1 MSARSYT
8 RRQLMADIGRP
19 YDSMVEYIASNA
31 ASGFEIVTNNGI
43 PARST
48 FELKCQI
55 TNLLDINSYQTFFHR
70 YTNITR
76 TPTTNMGSR
85 SNGYYYMAFDANGNS
100 RYLLRT
106 SSRNTNLHTIKVDF
120 TNKKITLD
128 GTESNFDFASFNPST
143 DSPRICL
150 FSGRGS
156 SYVGFVG
163 RIYYFKATYNNQLVL
178 DLVPVRK
185 GNVGMMYDKVT
196 GAVYKNT
203 STGTFIVGPD
213 I

>member
-48 FELKCQI
+48 FELKYMI
-55 TNLLDINSYQTFFHR
+55 TNVLTLYEYQTFFR
-70 YTNITR
+70 RDSNVGR
-76 TPTTNMGSR
+76 TPTTHMGSR
-85 SNGYYYMAFDANGNS
+85 SNGYYYKGYDSGGNS
-100 RYLLRT
+100 RYLLQT
-106 SSRNTNLHTIKVDF
+106 SARNTNLHTLKVDY

-128 GTESNFDFASFNPST
+128 GTESDFNYTSFSPSS
-143 DSPRICL
+143 DSPKICL
-150 FSGRGS
+150 FSGINSDCIGL
-156 SYVGFVG
+156 VG